1 LQGLLPATARRFAV
15 VKRTAL
21 ADAVGVVFAPVS
33 RVVMSRT
40 VLSFVMGSHSC
51 SRTLDS
57 MWSDQPKTLKTSCA
71 QALADR
77 RDLRS
82 GIGEFTGGSP

>member
-1 LQGLLPATARRFAV
+1 M

-57 MWSDQPKTLKTSCA
+57 IWSDQPKTVETSCPR
-71 QALADR
+71 ALAGR
-77 RDLRS
+77 PDLRS
-82 GIGEFTGGSP
+82 RIGEFTGGSP